1 MKKIY
6 ISALFLSVG
15 ITGKMFAQT
24 VNTGELMVRPGAI
37 LSTVGSFD
45 NTNSGDVINDG
56 TFILYSNF
64 NNDGLVS
71 FTPKTSTGLTYF
83 KGLSGAQV
91 ISGTILSE
99 LNNVHFEN
107 NSVQPAFLLSGDIS
121 VTGISEF
128 DKGIVDNIN
137 HNGNII
143 FESDASHKST
153 SNNSYVAGYVERAK
167 NKAFQFPI
175 GDGGF
180 FRPSS
185 IGQINSQDDFFRS
198 KYLFKNSDALYPHS
212 QKQKKIQLIDNAEY
226 WELESSQK
234 NIDLALTLSWNEE
247 TTPSNVLNGEKDS
260 ELAIVRWDVSD
271 NEWKFYTTAV
281 DVNNKLATAAV
292 KDQGIYT
299 LARILV
305 EMPDNIVVYNAVSA
319 NGDGLNEYFRI
330 DGLEDFPDNTLQI
343 YNRWGVKVY
352 ETSGYGIN
360 DNVFKGYSE
369 GRVTVN
375 KGEKLPTG
383 TYFYVLTYKGL
394 KSGKEKT
401 GYLYVN

>member
-1 MKKIY
+1 MDKIY
-6 ISALFLSVG
+6 ISAFFLS
-15 ITGKMFAQT
+15 ICTIGKATAQT
-24 VNTGELMVRPGAI
+24 VNNGELVVRSG
-37 LSTVGSFD
+37 TVMATVSSFNN
-45 NTNSGDVINDG
+45 NTSGDFINDG
-56 TFILYSNF
+56 TFILYANY

-83 KGLSGAQV
+83 KGLSGAQT

-107 NSVQPAFLLSGDIS
+107 KNVQPAFLLSGDIS
-121 VTGISEF
+121 IAGVSEF
-128 DKGIVDNIN
+128 DKGIVDNVN
-137 HNGNII
+137 YNGNII

-153 SNNSYVAGYVERAK
+153 SNNSYVSGYVERAK

-198 KYLFKNSDALYPHS
+198 KYLLKDSDPQYPHNQR
-212 QKQKKIQLIDNAEY
+212 QKRIQLIDNVEY

-247 TTPSNVLNGEKDS
+247 TTPNTIINGERDS
-260 ELAIVRWDVSD
+260 ELAIVRWDATD

-281 DVNNKLATAAV
+281 DVSNKLATAAV

-299 LARILV
+299 LARILS

-343 YNRWGVKVY
+343 FNRWGVKVY
-352 ETSGYGIN
+352 ETSGYGVN
-360 DNVFKGYSE
+360 NNVFKGYSE